1 MDERSINGAA
11 IAAISDLELD
21 CEIKDVCQNSGR
33 DAWCIQFS
41 GKYGQFCDDFKNQF
55 GKENSPRVIREK
67 IKSHLLKQVSKI
79 RSSTGRRRK
88 PATSD
93 DLEKRESASDLLAAP
108 LRFVQ
113 DVFNRATGVAG
124 EVVSRASDVAESA
137 RDAVA
142 DMAGN
147 ISPVTIEVRGT
158 TRGVE
163 KKASGSSRGKGV
175 RATKASSKKTIAK
188 KRSKKRASKKAK
200 KAGKA
205 SSSTGKKRKTKG

>member
-21 CEIKDVCQNSGR
+21 CEIKDVCQNAGR

-93 DLEKRESASDLLAAP
+93 ALEQRESASDLLAAP
-108 LRFVQ
+108 LKLVQ
-113 DVFNRATGVAG
+113 DVFNRAAGVTG

-142 DMAGN
+142 DLAGN
-147 ISPVTIEVRGT
+147 ISPVTIEVHGT
-158 TRGVE
+158 TRVAE
-163 KKASGSSRGKGV
+163 EKASGSSRRKTI
-175 RATKASSKKTIAK
+175 RPTRASSKRTKAT
-188 KRSKKRASKKAK
+188 KRVEKRAGKQAK

-205 SSSTGKKRKTKG
+205 SSKTAKKRKAKG